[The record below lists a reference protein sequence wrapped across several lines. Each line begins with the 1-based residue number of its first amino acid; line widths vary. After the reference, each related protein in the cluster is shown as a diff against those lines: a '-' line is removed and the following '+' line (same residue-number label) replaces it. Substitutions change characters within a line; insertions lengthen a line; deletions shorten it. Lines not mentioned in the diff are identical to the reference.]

1 MSWPNPPSVAQFVG
15 AAKLFPDMPA
25 PVLTTMFWDTDYA
38 LLPPTTGWDQVAN
51 VLAAHR
57 LAGTALRICR
67 GFPTNISAESIT
79 QLRNASFRSISA
91 TAGSRTASVEAIAS
105 LAAAN
110 VPSVI
115 LKGPGIAEHYPHP
128 AERPYCDLDVFVRKE
143 DFKSAMV
150 ILAADG
156 YSEGVAS
163 RQPWQALQWAT
174 REAVNLRSP
183 SGGSIDLHHTIP
195 PWLWG
200 RPIRFADI
208 YRRSVARTFSGF
220 DVRVASPED
229 NLVIAC
235 LHVVSD
241 HNSPGATL
249 IIWRDIAMLAASID
263 RSRFAATVGE
273 LGLGGWVA
281 WVFANMPEGTLAV
294 DLVQEITSLNQQ
306 IPHVRRLT
314 MLLPPHIGSRHLLSQ
329 VLRLPPSRALLYLGG
344 VLAPSHDFLE
354 VLMPEEHSALRRR
367 AHWSRDVIARF
378 MAAGRPERP
387 SSLHRHQ
394 T

>member
-1 MSWPNPPSVAQFVG
+1 MSWPNPHSVTQLVG
-15 AAKLFPDMPA
+15 DTKVFPDVQQ
-25 PVLTTMFWDTDYA
+25 PVLTTMFWDTDYVA
-38 LLPPTTGWDQVAN
+38 DPPTTGWNPATN

-57 LAGTALRICR
+57 LAGTAIRVLR
-67 GFPTNISAESIT
+67 GFPTDISGESLT
-79 QLRNASFRSISA
+79 QLRNASFRS
-91 TAGSRTASVEAIAS
+91 TCTTTGSRTASVEAIA
-105 LAAAN
+105 LLTAAN

-143 DFKSAMV
+143 DFKSAMA
-150 ILAADG
+150 ILAAAG
-156 YSEGVAS
+156 YSEGIAS
-163 RQPWQALQWAT
+163 RQPWPALQWAT

-200 RPIRFADI
+200 RPVRFADV
-208 YRRSVARTFSGF
+208 YRRSLAKTFSGL

-241 HNSPGATL
+241 HNNPGATL
-249 IIWRDIAMLAASID
+249 IIWRDIAMLGASVDHGLFVDI
-263 RSRFAATVGE
+263 VGD
-273 LGLGGWVA
+273 LGLGGWVS
-281 WVFANMPEGTLAV
+281 WVFANMPHGTLAV
-294 DLVQEITSLNQQ
+294 DLVRDITSLNQQ
-306 IPHVRRLT
+306 IPHCRRLS
-314 MLLPPHIGSRHLLSQ
+314 MLLPPHIGSRHLVSQ

-344 VLAPSHDFLE
+344 VLVPSHDFLE
-354 VLMPEEHSALRRR
+354 VLMPEQHSALRRR
-367 AHWSRDVIARF
+367 GQWSRDVIARF

-387 SSLHRHQ
+387 SSLHQHQ